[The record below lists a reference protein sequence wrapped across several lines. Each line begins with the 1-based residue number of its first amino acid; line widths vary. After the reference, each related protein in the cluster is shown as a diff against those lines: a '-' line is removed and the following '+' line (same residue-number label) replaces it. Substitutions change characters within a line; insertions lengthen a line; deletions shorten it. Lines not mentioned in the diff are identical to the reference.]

1 MKWKT
6 STSCG
11 GSWSKSRRAASCCF
25 AWQWSSAI
33 DSIRRGCANK
43 PPGSRRA
50 ISSTAHCTTAGRQ
63 SEAIRGN
70 QRQSEAFRGHQ
81 RRVFTCSLH
90 HRRPVDARR
99 PAPQQQQQVRTWVVG
114 YARDG
119 ACAVSSACACAAART
134 GRDRGR
140 RRDRGGKRLLIE
152 RRVLSI
158 RGNPRQSEAVRGESS
173 PARRSL
179 EVAAGC

>member
-1 MKWKT
+1 M
-6 STSCG
+6 
-11 GSWSKSRRAASCCF
+11 
-25 AWQWSSAI
+25 
-33 DSIRRGCANK
+33 RRGCANK

-50 ISSTAHCTTAGRQ
+50 ISSTARCTTAGRQ

-70 QRQSEAFRGHQ
+70 QRQSEAIRGHQ
-81 RRVFTCSLH
+81 RRVFTCALH

-114 YARDG
+114 HARDG

-152 RRVLSI
+152 RRVSSIRGNQRQSERLLIERRVLSI
-158 RGNPRQSEAVRGESS
+158 RGNPRQSEAIRGSQ
-173 PARRSL
+173 RRVFTCS
-179 EVAAGC
+179 